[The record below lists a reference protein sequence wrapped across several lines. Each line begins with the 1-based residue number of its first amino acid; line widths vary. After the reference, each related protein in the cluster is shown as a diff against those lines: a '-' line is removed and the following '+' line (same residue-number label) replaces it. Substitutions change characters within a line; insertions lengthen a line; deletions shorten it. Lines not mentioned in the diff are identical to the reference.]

1 MKKITYVLTL
11 LFILVLSFNAN
22 AQDILKSKDLST
34 VKVDYLSDD
43 DLAKI
48 SAQLKSNN
56 ATIDSVESM
65 ALSKGMSQ
73 NEFNKLKIK
82 LNEYEKKNGKGV
94 VNDNSK
100 SKIVDKDSEFGR
112 KQEKIKNDK
121 LVS

>member
-11 LFILVLSFNAN
+11 LFILLLSFNVN

-56 ATIDSVESM
+56 ATIDV
-65 ALSKGMSQ
+65 
-73 NEFNKLKIK
+73 
-82 LNEYEKKNGKGV
+82 
-94 VNDNSK
+94 
-100 SKIVDKDSEFGR
+100 
-112 KQEKIKNDK
+112 
-121 LVS
+121 